1 MKINRIVYLF
11 TRKFYKV
18 PWLFRQIIKAGNAEK
33 YTIQERY
40 DKVKEVCNKV
50 NIYGHVNITCTGIE
64 NLPTEN
70 GFLFTPN
77 HQGLFDVLL
86 MIDTCHIPF
95 SIVMRKDLE
104 NLPLLK
110 QVLKALDGKTIDRE
124 DPRQGMQI
132 INEMAQEMMKGRNY
146 VIFPE
151 GTRSRKGNILG
162 DFKGGTFKSA
172 VKAKAPI
179 VPVALIDSFKPFD
192 IKDTKS
198 VDVQIHYLQP
208 LYYEE
213 YKDMKT
219 VEIAQLV
226 KSKIVDKI
234 EKETGIKQNQTK
246 K

>member
-11 TRKFYKV
+11 TRRFYKV
-18 PWLFRQIIKAGNAEK
+18 PWLFRQLNKAGHDEKYSIEERYGIIKE
-33 YTIQERY
+33 I
-40 DKVKEVCNKV
+40 CNKV
-50 NIYGHVNITCTGIE
+50 NNYAHVNITCTGTE
-64 NLPTEN
+64 NIPKEN
-70 GFLFTPN
+70 GFLVTPN

-86 MIDTCHIPF
+86 LIDTCDSPV
-95 SIVMRKDLE
+95 SVVMRKDLE

-110 QVLKALDGKTIDRE
+110 QVLKALDGKAIDRD

-132 INEMAQEMMKGRNY
+132 IKEMAEEMSKGRNY

-151 GTRSRKGNILG
+151 GTRSKNGNIPG

-172 VKAKAPI
+172 TKAKVPI

-192 IKDTKS
+192 IKDTKQ
-198 VDVQIHYLQP
+198 VDVQIHYLEP

-219 VEIAQLV
+219 VEIAALV
-226 KSKIVDKI
+226 KSRIVSKI
-234 EKETGIKQNQTK
+234 EEETAKGKN
-246 K
+246 

>member
-1 MKINRIVYLF
+1 
-11 TRKFYKV
+11 
-18 PWLFRQIIKAGNAEK
+18 
-33 YTIQERY
+33 
-40 DKVKEVCNKV
+40 
-50 NIYGHVNITCTGIE
+50 
-64 NLPTEN
+64 
-70 GFLFTPN
+70 
-77 HQGLFDVLL
+77 

-151 GTRSRKGNILG
+151 GTRSRNGNILG

-213 YKDMKT
+213 YKDIKT

-226 KSKIVDKI
+226 KSRIVDKI
-234 EKETGIKQNQTK
+234 EKETGIKQNQT
-246 K
+246 

>member
-11 TRKFYKV
+11 IRRFYKV
-18 PWLFRQIIKAGNAEK
+18 PWLFSQIIKAGNSEK

-40 DKVKEVCNKV
+40 DKVKDVCNRV
-50 NIYGHVNITCTGIE
+50 NIYAHVNIKCTGAE
-64 NLPTEN
+64 NLPKEN
-70 GFLFTPN
+70 GFILTPN

-86 MIDTCHIPF
+86 MIDTCSKPF

-104 NLPLLK
+104 NVPLLK
-110 QVLKALDGKTIDRE
+110 QVIKALDGKAIDRE

-132 INEMAQEMMKGRNY
+132 IKEMSQEMMKGRNY

-151 GTRSRKGNILG
+151 GTRSRNGNVPG

-198 VDVQIHYLQP
+198 VDVQIHYLEP

-226 KSKIVDKI
+226 KSRIVDKI
-234 EKETGIKQNQTK
+234 AKEMEKR
-246 K
+246 